1 MCVLNIFMCMY
12 TSDVH
17 TFMWEGAQVVLEVST
32 LDYCKANKLTLTVE
46 YDFIYL
52 SRFFYYYEL

>member
-1 MCVLNIFMCMY
+1 MY